1 MSEDDDMPR
10 LVFGHADPADP
21 DWLDGLDRAV
31 ATAGGTRLALAAP
44 SSLSVFEGEWTGGAV
59 GLWRCANSA
68 GLCAAIGTPGSGS
81 FALSVAERPDTAP
94 LAPGSGFMVVQGMFT
109 DAAKAGAYSQALPP
123 IYVRYGGFYLA
134 LSRPDAI
141 TVLAGD
147 WAPKAVVIAAFG
159 APDGPETFWRSPEY
173 TAAKALRA
181 GAGHFLVV
189 AFPGD

>member
-1 MSEDDDMPR
+1 MTNDDDTPR
-10 LVFGHADPADP
+10 LVFGHADAADP
-21 DWLDGLDRAV
+21 DWLDGLDKA
-31 ATAGGTRLALAAP
+31 AIAGGGTRLALAAP

-68 GLCAAIGTPGSGS
+68 ALRAAIGTPAPGS
-81 FALSVAERPDTAP
+81 FAISLPERPDAAP
-94 LAPGSGFMVVQGMFT
+94 AAPGSGFMVVQGMFT

-141 TVLAGD
+141 MVLAGD

-159 APDGPETFWRSPEY
+159 AHDGPETFWRSPEY